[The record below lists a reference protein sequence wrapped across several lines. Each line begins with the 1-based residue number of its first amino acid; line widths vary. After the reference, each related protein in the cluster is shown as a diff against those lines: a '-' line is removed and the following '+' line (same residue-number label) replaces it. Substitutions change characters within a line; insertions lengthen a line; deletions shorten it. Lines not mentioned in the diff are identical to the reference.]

1 MIAVLSLL
9 SLSIKFTFLSK
20 PFPITICNN
29 ILGDD
34 ELFLIEEEKCV
45 EGYCIDSTYN
55 KLELPTPRTHVKVN
69 LEVLDV
75 IRIDDRKFSVELNMY
90 FGVVWTEPRLKPPK
104 PFKNGTAR
112 HVR

>member
-1 MIAVLSLL
+1 MKCTLL
-9 SLSIKFTFLSK
+9 SKRFS
-20 PFPITICNN
+20 ITICNK
-29 ILGDD
+29 ILGFD

-45 EGYCIDSTYN
+45 EGYCIDSSYN

-104 PFKNGTAR
+104 PTFKNGTAR
-112 HVR
+112 PEIR